1 MFVGNSCFF
10 LELSKLKYA
19 LSHTKE
25 ASKPKLDW
33 NVLFCNWHVVHSIV
47 IYAKI
52 KLLRNHQLFSFI
64 TVWGQDSTNFAPG
77 ISILVEYLIQDF
89 VSV

>member
-1 MFVGNSCFF
+1 
-10 LELSKLKYA
+10 LKYT
-19 LSHTKE
+19 LSQTKE

-33 NVLFCNWHVVHSIV
+33 NVLFCTWHVVHSII

-52 KLLRNHQLFSFI
+52 KILRNHQLSSFFI

-89 VSV
+89 VSE

>member
-52 KLLRNHQLFSFI
+52 KLLRNHQLSSLLLQFGVRI
-64 TVWGQDSTNFAPG
+64 AL
-77 ISILVEYLIQDF
+77 ILLLESLYWLNI
-89 VSV
+89 